1 MQPSIQSQANL
12 TPVSIVTGFLGSG
25 KTTLL
30 NHLVKQPGMESVAL
44 IINEF
49 GEVGLD
55 DLLVETSIE
64 NTLLLENGCICCTV
78 RGDLIDTISDLFS
91 KVRHQLMPSFSRILI
106 ETTGLADPIPIVN
119 TIATERVLAER
130 CQLDTVLT
138 VIDGVQG
145 AYHAR
150 SNPEAIAQIALA
162 DVGLVSKR
170 DMINETQAQ
179 EITKFVRAINPGL
192 ELEMMEHGKVDP
204 AVLFSQHRMAT
215 AERQSRADQNRHAGH
230 DHADH
235 DHDDH
240 HHESR
245 HHDIT
250 TWSYVG
256 RSPLDRHRFY
266 DWLRMVYSLRG
277 HSMLRLKG
285 FVWVKDQ
292 SGPLLV
298 QAVGPVLS
306 PVQEMEN
313 WPYDT
318 EQTRLT
324 FIIKNLPID
333 ALKQSFQRHVVA
345 PSQLPA
351 GVV

>member
-1 MQPSIQSQANL
+1 MQSQSNL
-12 TPVSIVTGFLGSG
+12 IPVSIVTGFLGSG

-55 DLLVETSIE
+55 DLLIETSIE

-119 TIATERVLAER
+119 TIATEKVLSER
-130 CQLDTVLT
+130 CRLDTVLT

-145 AYHAR
+145 AYHTR
-150 SNPEAIAQIALA
+150 SNPEAVAQIALA
-162 DVGLVSKR
+162 DVGLVSKS
-170 DMINETQAQ
+170 DMINEAQAQ
-179 EITKFVRAINPGL
+179 DIAKFVHAINPGL
-192 ELEMMEHGKVDP
+192 EIEMMEHGKIDP
-204 AVLFSQHRMAT
+204 NVLFSQHRT
-215 AERQSRADQNRHAGH
+215 DIAERQSRVDH

-235 DHDDH
+235 EH
-240 HHESR
+240 HHHQESR
-245 HHDIT
+245 HDDIA

-277 HSMLRLKG
+277 QSMLRLKG

-298 QAVGPVLS
+298 QAVGPILS
-306 PVQEMEN
+306 PVQLMAD

-318 EQTRLT
+318 PQTRLT
-324 FIIKNLPID
+324 FIVKDLPID
-333 ALKQSFQRHVVA
+333 TVKQSFQRHVVT
-345 PSQLPA
+345 PSQLLA